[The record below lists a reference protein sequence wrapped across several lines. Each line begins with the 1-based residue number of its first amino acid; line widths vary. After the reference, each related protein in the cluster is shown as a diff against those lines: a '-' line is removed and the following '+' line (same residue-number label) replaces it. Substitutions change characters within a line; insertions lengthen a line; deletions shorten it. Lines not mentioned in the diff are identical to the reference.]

1 MSSISA
7 SFAQRKTNSFV
18 TLQTVWI
25 KPYSSLKTA
34 LAEVGS
40 SNYTDLCGVYVF
52 NSAANLITF
61 QDEFGN
67 TGSSFQV
74 SQGTTLTDMGV
85 QFTTEVAGTNDF
97 ATYRLVK
104 APGYKFP
111 NEVAAVGFVVIEDIF
126 SDNKQVKVARV

>member
-1 MSSISA
+1 MSVSR

-25 KPYSSLKTA
+25 KPYSSLETA
-34 LAEVGS
+34 LADVGS

-52 NSAANLITF
+52 NSAANLTSF
-61 QDEFGN
+61 QNDFGS

-74 SQGTTLTDMGV
+74 NQGTTLTDMGV
-85 QFTTEVAGTNDF
+85 QFTAEVDGTNDF

-111 NEVAAVGFVVIEDIF
+111 NEVSAVGFVLIEDNF